1 VAKVIWLRKRHDK
14 EEQPEKLTAG
24 VRAALS
30 LMALFVLAIITLF
43 TTLVTQA
50 AWWVVAMHVAVAT
63 CGASFL
69 LVLFLMHF
77 AHPNEARHKQFSIRL
92 ALVGM
97 VGLGLMLAGI
107 GGIFRLAR
115 FDPSQTTP
123 VDWAIL
129 VGVFAVIFLFGT
141 PLLAVLLETIVTLVN
156 ATLRLP
162 VVRRLFRA
170 ARRAKE
176 SDQP

>member
-1 VAKVIWLRKRHDK
+1 
-14 EEQPEKLTAG
+14 
-24 VRAALS
+24 
-30 LMALFVLAIITLF
+30 
-43 TTLVTQA
+43 
-50 AWWVVAMHVAVAT
+50 
-63 CGASFL
+63 
-69 LVLFLMHF
+69 
-77 AHPNEARHKQFSIRL
+77 
-92 ALVGM
+92 
-97 VGLGLMLAGI
+97 
-107 GGIFRLAR
+107 
-115 FDPSQTTP
+115 